1 MLRVFHDKI
10 FISHGPEKGA
20 VIDSFS
26 LNIWNISTGK
36 VENDISK
43 RSEDASAVFLI
54 SAL

>member
-1 MLRVFHDKI
+1 MFFTDKI
-10 FISHGPEKGA
+10 FTSRGPEKGA

-36 VENDISK
+36 VENGISK
-43 RSEDASAVFLI
+43 LSEDTSDVFLI